1 MRKMGKFK
9 FNPIKGVMEL
19 DIPGQRIA
27 EESVKSEG
35 VSNMPSDSMQSV
47 ELKPEQTV
55 NVAINE
61 GIVQFREKSDYTI
74 FQFVEPKTQSI
85 LGYIGGYA
93 LDFSFNLDKIKS
105 TERLEQLLEGIKGV
119 YRKMISDQ
127 ILRQVEQK

>member
-19 DIPGQRIA
+19 DLPGQRIA

-93 LDFSFNLDKIKS
+93 LDFSFNLDKITS

>member
-1 MRKMGKFK
+1 MGKFK
-9 FNPIKGVMEL
+9 FNPAKGVMEL

-35 VSNMPSDSMQSV
+35 VSSMPSDSMQSV
-47 ELKPEQTV
+47 GLKPEQTV
-55 NVAINE
+55 NVATNE

-74 FQFVEPKTQSI
+74 FQFIEPKTQSI

-93 LDFSFNLDKIKS
+93 LDFSFNLEQIKS

>member
-1 MRKMGKFK
+1 MGKFR
-9 FNPIKGVMEL
+9 FNPNKGVMEL

-27 EESVKSEG
+27 EESMQPEVAPHI
-35 VSNMPSDSMQSV
+35 PSDAMQSV
-47 ELKPEQTV
+47 GLKQEHTV
-55 NVAINE
+55 NVATDE

-74 FQFVEPKTQSI
+74 FQFIEPNTQSV

-93 LDFSFNLDKIKS
+93 LDFSFNLEQIKS

>member
-1 MRKMGKFK
+1 MGKFK

-47 ELKPEQTV
+47 ELKHEQTV

>member
-1 MRKMGKFK
+1 MGKFK

-27 EESVKSEG
+27 EESMKSEG

>member
-1 MRKMGKFK
+1 MGKFK

-47 ELKPEQTV
+47 ELKPEHTV

-93 LDFSFNLDKIKS
+93 LDFSFNLDKITS

>member
-1 MRKMGKFK
+1 MGKFK

>member
-1 MRKMGKFK
+1 
-9 FNPIKGVMEL
+9 MEL

-27 EESVKSEG
+27 EESMQPEVAPHI
-35 VSNMPSDSMQSV
+35 PSDAMQSV
-47 ELKPEQTV
+47 GLKQEHTV
-55 NVAINE
+55 NVATDE

-74 FQFVEPKTQSI
+74 FQFIEPKTQSV

-93 LDFSFNLDKIKS
+93 LDFSFNLEQIKS

>member
-1 MRKMGKFK
+1 MEKFR
-9 FNPIKGVMEL
+9 FNPSKGIMEL
-19 DIPGQRIA
+19 DIPGQKIVK
-27 EESVKSEG
+27 ESVKSEG

-47 ELKPEQTV
+47 GLKSEKTV
-55 NVAINE
+55 NVVTNE

-74 FQFVEPKTQSI
+74 FQFIEPKTQSI

-93 LDFSFNLDKIKS
+93 LDFSFNLEQIKS

>member
-1 MRKMGKFK
+1 MGKFR
-9 FNPIKGVMEL
+9 FNPNKGVMEL

-27 EESVKSEG
+27 EENVKSEG
-35 VSNMPSDSMQSV
+35 VSNVPSDSMQSV
-47 ELKPEQTV
+47 GLKPEQTV
-55 NVAINE
+55 NVATNE

-74 FQFVEPKTQSI
+74 FQFIEPKTQSI

-93 LDFSFNLDKIKS
+93 LDFSFNLEQIKS